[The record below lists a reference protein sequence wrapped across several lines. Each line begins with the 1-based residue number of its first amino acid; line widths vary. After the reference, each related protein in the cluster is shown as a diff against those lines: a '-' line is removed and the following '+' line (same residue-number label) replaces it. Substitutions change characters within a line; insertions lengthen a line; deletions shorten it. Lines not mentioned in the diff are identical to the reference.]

1 MKRLIALSVLL
12 VFGSVA
18 YADDINPTRT
28 IAQCGVDTHQHLYR
42 REPFSDSAKDL
53 ISIMA
58 NVGFKRSLLMPPPF
72 AYNRPYTFD
81 DPSMN
86 PSLLQITQT
95 YPESFGLVGGGG
107 ILNPWIHDVVETN
120 KTVDNTEL
128 MKFQVAAETILAK
141 GAKAFGEMAGLH
153 LSAYSRHP
161 FISIPANH
169 PLYLRLAKVAAEKG
183 VPIDIHLEVVNRDVL
198 KIPEDMRKHRG
209 KKQGQN
215 CFLTTAEG
223 GHNPSQIS
231 NNIEDFKELLHYNY
245 DIADQLGKPENARIV
260 WSHVGWDNTGDMTV
274 DLLRMMLKAHPNLY
288 LSLKMLEKPGACQVI
303 ENRPL
308 KGDGFI
314 WPDWLA
320 LIKDYPGRFVLG
332 GDVATSNPN
341 RNTAANIAGTWAL
354 LNQLPQDIALQIACD
369 NPKKIYNLN

>member
-1 MKRLIALSVLL
+1 MRRGYAPTSLPKNAL
-12 VFGSVA
+12 
-18 YADDINPTRT
+18 
-28 IAQCGVDTHQHLYR
+28 
-42 REPFSDSAKDL
+42 SDSAKDL
-53 ISIMA
+53 ISTMA

-128 MKFQVAAETILAK
+128 MKFQVAAEAILAK

-209 KKQGQN
+209 KNMVRTAFSRPPKEGTTQARFPTILKTLKN
-215 CFLTTAEG
+215 CSITT
-223 GHNPSQIS
+223 
-231 NNIEDFKELLHYNY
+231 
-245 DIADQLGKPENARIV
+245 
-260 WSHVGWDNTGDMTV
+260 MT
-274 DLLRMMLKAHPNLY
+274 
-288 LSLKMLEKPGACQVI
+288 
-303 ENRPL
+303 
-308 KGDGFI
+308 
-314 WPDWLA
+314 
-320 LIKDYPGRFVLG
+320 
-332 GDVATSNPN
+332 
-341 RNTAANIAGTWAL
+341 
-354 LNQLPQDIALQIACD
+354 
-369 NPKKIYNLN
+369 

>member
-1 MKRLIALSVLL
+1 
-12 VFGSVA
+12 
-18 YADDINPTRT
+18 
-28 IAQCGVDTHQHLYR
+28 
-42 REPFSDSAKDL
+42 
-53 ISIMA
+53 
-58 NVGFKRSLLMPPPF
+58 
-72 AYNRPYTFD
+72 
-81 DPSMN
+81 
-86 PSLLQITQT
+86 
-95 YPESFGLVGGGG
+95 
-107 ILNPWIHDVVETN
+107 
-120 KTVDNTEL
+120 
-128 MKFQVAAETILAK
+128 
-141 GAKAFGEMAGLH
+141 MAGLH

-354 LNQLPQDIALQIACD
+354 LNQLPQDTALQIACD